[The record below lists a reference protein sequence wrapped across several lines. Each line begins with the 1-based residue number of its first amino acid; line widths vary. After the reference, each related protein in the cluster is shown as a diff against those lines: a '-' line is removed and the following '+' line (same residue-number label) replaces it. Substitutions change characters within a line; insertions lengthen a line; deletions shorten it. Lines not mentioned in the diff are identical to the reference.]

1 MIKTIRINDKS
12 FTLASS
18 GRVLIEYKQQFGV
31 EYYDDLLRIKAIE
44 LNVSATELQKAAI
57 TLEVGY
63 RLVWSMAKAA
73 SPSEIPDPDVWM
85 DSFTEFPL
93 VELLPQA
100 MELLGK
106 AFEQAVADGGGG
118 SGRLTSENLAA
129 CCLACGMSMEDISS
143 LSIGFLL
150 NSITEYI
157 KIKNGGK
164 SPSGTKRKATQAD
177 FDAF

>member
-1 MIKTIRINDKS
+1 MIKTIKVKDTS
-12 FTLASS
+12 FNLAAT

-31 EYYDDLLRIKAIE
+31 EYYDDFLRIKAVN
-44 LNVSATELQKAAI
+44 LNISADEVQRAAI

-63 RLVWSMAKAA
+63 RLIWSMAKAA
-73 SPSEIPDPDVWM
+73 SPETIPDPDVWM
-85 DSFTEFPL
+85 NSFESFPL

-106 AFEQAVADGGGG
+106 AFDQAIADGGSG
-118 SGRLTSENLAA
+118 SGKLTAENLIA
-129 CCLACGMSMEDISS
+129 CCLACGMSMNDISNM
-143 LSIGFLL
+143 SIGFLL